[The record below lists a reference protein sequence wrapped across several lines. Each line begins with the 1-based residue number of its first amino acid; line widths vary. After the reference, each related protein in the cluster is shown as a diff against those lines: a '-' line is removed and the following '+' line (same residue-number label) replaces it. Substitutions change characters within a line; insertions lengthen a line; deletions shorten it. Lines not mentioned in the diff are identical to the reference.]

1 MTKLFIQTMGHTPIW
16 VWLVLVVLI
25 IRGVTLMRDS
35 KVSLGKSLIMPTIFI
50 IWGIDKIVTKFDFPI
65 QLSLIYVIFMILGA
79 TVSLALYRNKVYYTE
94 NGYLMQRGS
103 TIPIIIMLTNFIVKY
118 CLNALLAT
126 QPMLYGNFLFNL
138 IYGLISGFTV
148 GLFFG
153 GIIKTIKQNYQ
164 IRL

>member
-1 MTKLFIQTMGHTPIW
+1 
-16 VWLVLVVLI
+16 
-25 IRGVTLMRDS
+25 
-35 KVSLGKSLIMPTIFI
+35 
-50 IWGIDKIVTKFDFPI
+50 
-65 QLSLIYVIFMILGA
+65 MILGA
-79 TVSLALYRNKVYYTE
+79 IVSLFLYRNKVYYTE
-94 NGYLMQRGS
+94 NGYLMQGGS

-118 CLNALLAT
+118 CLNVLLAT